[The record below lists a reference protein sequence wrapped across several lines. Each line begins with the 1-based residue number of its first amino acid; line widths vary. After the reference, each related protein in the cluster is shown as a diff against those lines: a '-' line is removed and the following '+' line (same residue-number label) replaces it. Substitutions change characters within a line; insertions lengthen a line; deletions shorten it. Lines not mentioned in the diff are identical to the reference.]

1 VAGHRRYLCERVRR
15 TVPADRLLDY
25 RVQEGWEPLCRFLD
39 VKVPDEP
46 FPRVNLGDNLLSNI
60 RTAMRMAATQN
71 GAAVWR

>member
-1 VAGHRRYLCERVRR
+1 VFAQHYERVRR
-15 TVPADRLLDY
+15 TVQADRLLDY

-46 FPRVNLGDNLLSNI
+46 FPRLNVGDNLLSNI
-60 RTAMRMAATQN
+60 RMAMRMAATQN

>member
-1 VAGHRRYLCERVRR
+1 
-15 TVPADRLLDY
+15 VPADRLLDY

-46 FPRVNLGDNLLSNI
+46 FPRVNVGDNLLSNI